1 MARFIACKSPQQ
13 HGLATER
20 QLLAHLNLGMLMLL
34 SVLLI
39 MPCAPC
45 ESTALPEV
53 DGDFG
58 NAAQTGYGRKTGKQ
72 H

>member
-1 MARFIACKSPQQ
+1 M
-13 HGLATER
+13 
-20 QLLAHLNLGMLMLL
+20 LAHLNLGMLMLL